1 LKPLRRHDRLAE
13 SPRSGINLNQSG
25 KLSQLSYVSQQKVLS
40 GVPLHQVIPFALR
53 LKNQVGYFAHSP
65 MAARTFNAEFR
76 QSQYNSAFVL
86 MEYFGYLRRD
96 ADASGY
102 QFWLNALNNAPGN
115 YRGMVCSFVTSAE
128 YQQRFS
134 LVVAHGNAEC
144 GQEVSEGFGTRQ
156 SPATLVSNGR

>member
-1 LKPLRRHDRLAE
+1 
-13 SPRSGINLNQSG
+13 
-25 KLSQLSYVSQQKVLS
+25 
-40 GVPLHQVIPFALR
+40 
-53 LKNQVGYFAHSP
+53 